1 MDLWPQGKD
10 AQMLEHIGPAFI
22 ISFIVAMGIAAQ
34 WLSWWLKQP
43 AILLLL
49 IAGVVMGPVLGV
61 LKPDEL
67 FGDLLL
73 PAVSLGV
80 AVILFEGSLT
90 LKFSEIRG
98 HGQVVTRLITIGALV
113 SMALTATVAW
123 ALNLFSWEVALLFGA
138 LVSVTGPT
146 VIVPILRSVRPTK
159 SLSNILRWEGILIDP
174 LGAIAALII
183 FQFVALGPEASG
195 DYLLI
200 GKLFAVGAG
209 IGAAAAFGLA
219 MALRRH
225 VLPDYLRN
233 VITLACVLVVF
244 SVSNELVHES
254 GLLAVTVMGII
265 LANSKDL
272 DTEGILNFK
281 ESLTVLL
288 TSVLFIVLA
297 ARVPLHSVDL
307 AGWGTALLLLFILF
321 VVRPLSVLVSTL
333 GTSLPWAERAVLSWI
348 APRGIVAAAVSA
360 LFALRLEQA
369 GVEGA
374 ESLVQLTFAVIVV
387 TVFVHGMTA
396 RPFARWMGVAEPD
409 ARGMLIVGGNPVAQ
423 AIAQS
428 LSKLDIEVIVAD
440 TSWDQIRH
448 ARMSGLR
455 TYFGTVV
462 SDDADQ
468 RLDLVGIGML
478 FALSH
483 RAPLNAL
490 ACIRYGTEF
499 GSANVFNIRIADTA
513 ERATKPAGRTLF
525 KDGVTL
531 ERLEE
536 MIVKEGFEIHHTRL
550 TSEFDFQQM
559 AEMQSENS
567 ILLYAVSPDGA
578 VFPFASDRT
587 FKAGKGWRIA
597 HLDKTE
603 SDLPGEKV
611 KSASERAKAHI
622 SKQTPRPLPG

>member
-1 MDLWPQGKD
+1 
-10 AQMLEHIGPAFI
+10 MLEHIGPAFI
-22 ISFIVAMGIAAQ
+22 ISFIVATGIAAQ

-49 IAGVVMGPVLGV
+49 VAGVVAGPVLGV

-113 SMALTATVAW
+113 SMLATATAAW
-123 ALNLFSWEVALLFGA
+123 ALGLFSWEVALLFGA

-146 VIVPILRSVRPTK
+146 VIVPILRTVRPNK
-159 SLSNILRWEGILIDP
+159 SLSNILRWEGILVDP
-174 LGAIAALII
+174 LGAIAALVI
-183 FQFVALGPEASG
+183 FQLVALGPEGAG
-195 DYLLI
+195 DYLLV

-209 IGAAAAFGLA
+209 IGVAAAFGLTI
-219 MALRRH
+219 ALRRH
-225 VLPDYLRN
+225 VIPDYLRN
-233 VITLACVLVVF
+233 VITLASVLLAF
-244 SVSNELVHES
+244 SVSNLLVHES
-254 GLLAVTVMGII
+254 GLLAVTVMGVM
-265 LANSKDL
+265 LANMEGL
-272 DTEGILNFK
+272 DTDEILNFK

-288 TSVLFIVLA
+288 TSMLFIVLA
-297 ARVPLHSVDL
+297 ARVPLHSVTL
-307 AGWGTALLLLFILF
+307 AGWSTGLLLLFILF
-321 VVRPLSVLVSTL
+321 VARPLSVLASTL
-333 GTSLPWAERAVLSWI
+333 GSSLPWAERAVLSWI
-348 APRGIVAAAVSA
+348 APRGIIAAAVSA
-360 LFALRLEQA
+360 LFALRLEAA
-369 GVEGA
+369 GVDGA

-387 TVFVHGMTA
+387 TVFVQGITA

-409 ARGMLIVGGNPVAQ
+409 TRGMLIVGGNPVAH

-428 LSKLDIEVIVAD
+428 LKKLDIEVIVAD
-440 TSWDQIRH
+440 TSWEQIRH
-448 ARMSGLR
+448 ARMTGLR

-468 RLDLVGIGML
+468 KLDLVGIGML

-513 ERATKPAGRTLF
+513 ERATTPAGRTLF
-525 KDGVTL
+525 KDDVTL
-531 ERLEE
+531 EKLEAL
-536 MIVKEGFEIHHTRL
+536 IVEEGFEIRHTHL
-550 TSEFDFQQM
+550 TDEFDFQQM
-559 AEMQSENS
+559 EERQSEAS

-578 VFPFASDRT
+578 VYPFASDRT
-587 FKAGKGWRIA
+587 FKAGSGWRIA
-597 HLDKTE
+597 YLDKTE
-603 SDLPGEKV
+603 WAQPEVKA

-622 SKQTPRPLPG
+622 SEQMPKPLPG